1 MAAEYFLY
9 CTLYNNTLVC
19 RSNNSFAPLPPNT
32 GEILID
38 YFIPETQSLY
48 LYRESSG
55 SITINNSTII
65 NEYLEAT
72 NPPSADE
79 YITYKIYSGYTGTTK
94 LQLDNIE
101 NDIDFLSGKTDNNYV
116 IFTGYTANTNQR
128 LNGVDDDIMY
138 LSGATTDLTSDF
150 NQYVNITAPN
160 QFVNVTG
167 DSMTGTL
174 RITGALSATERISG
188 LTAYG
193 SSCVYSPIICGTSC
207 AISPITIG
215 STCVCSPVVFGSVS
229 VCSPTVCSS
238 TCLCSTGTARF
249 TGAVTDAS
257 TLNVSGATILGST
270 LRTIGATTLANTLS
284 VSGVTRLGT
293 TTCLVSTPT
302 IGSISTDRTLFWNPT
317 DKSIKAIQLTGGS
330 DNYFYSERTTQL
342 STTQTTCQLYIGY
355 CPTTFIGGKYQVD
368 FDAAVKNSATNRC
381 SLVAFKI
388 DGVTQGINFIKYG
401 VSISSPYISKDITLT
416 AGTHCFNVYY
426 WSQAGTTT
434 IYYANVRVKRIS

>member
-38 YFIPETQSLY
+38 YFIPETQPLY

-79 YITYKIYSGYTGTTK
+79 YITYKIYSGYTGITK

-101 NDIDFLSGKTDNNYV
+101 ENVDYLSGKTDDNYV

-128 LNGVDDDIMY
+128 LNGIDNDIMY
-138 LSGATTDLTSDF
+138 LSGATADLTSDF
-150 NQYVNITAPN
+150 NQYVSITAPN

-174 RITGALSATERISG
+174 IITGALSATERISG

-193 SSCVYSPIICGTSC
+193 SSCIYSPIICGTSC
-207 AISPITIG
+207 TISPITIG
-215 STCVCSPVVFGSVS
+215 STCVCSPVVLGSVS

-249 TGAVTDAS
+249 TGAVTAAS
-257 TLNVSGATILGST
+257 TLNVSGNTTLGSQLYLNSMST
-270 LRTIGATTLANTLS
+270 GGTLADYT
-284 VSGVTRLGT
+284 VV
-293 TTCLVSTPT
+293 
-302 IGSISTDRTLFWNPT
+302 WNPT
-317 DKSIKAIQLTGGS
+317 TKQL
-330 DNYFYSERTTQL
+330 R
-342 STTQTTCQLYIGY
+342 
-355 CPTTFIGGKYQVD
+355 
-368 FDAAVKNSATNRC
+368 
-381 SLVAFKI
+381 
-388 DGVTQGINFIKYG
+388 
-401 VSISSPYISKDITLT
+401 SISPTGNACVYCYTENTTPANTTSTANQTYLFSTQKDSHPVGL
-416 AGTHCFNVYY
+416 G
-426 WSQAGTTT
+426 S
-434 IYYANVRVKRIS
+434 RLD